1 MKDIIRACSYVAG
14 VDSLGMRSLKGY
26 HTELTDKQIEALDPL
41 NVNQGILYGYTYKPN
56 KAKTGTRFEG
66 EKEGGEISL
75 FDEVTK

>member
-14 VDSLGMRSLKGY
+14 VDSLGMRSLKSY
-26 HTELTDKQIEALDPL
+26 HTELTDKQIEALDSL

>member
-1 MKDIIRACSYVAG
+1 MKDIIRVCSYVAG

-56 KAKTGTRFEG
+56 KIKTGTRFEG

-75 FDEVTK
+75 FDEGLR